1 MAMTTLGQIH
11 AFLPSSKLIN
21 ISEVAAQSHPID
33 SISTDSRSIESG
45 SLFIA
50 LKGEYALPIRALA

>member
-21 ISEVAAQSHPID
+21 ISELAAQSHPID
-33 SISTDSRSIESG
+33 SISTDSRAVESG
-45 SLFIA
+45 SLFYSA
-50 LKGEYALPIRALA
+50 QGRAF

>member
-21 ISEVAAQSHPID
+21 ISEVAAQSHQ
-33 SISTDSRSIESG
+33 SIPFLRIVGRLRADP
-45 SLFIA
+45 SL
-50 LKGEYALPIRALA
+50 LHLRASVLTRIIS